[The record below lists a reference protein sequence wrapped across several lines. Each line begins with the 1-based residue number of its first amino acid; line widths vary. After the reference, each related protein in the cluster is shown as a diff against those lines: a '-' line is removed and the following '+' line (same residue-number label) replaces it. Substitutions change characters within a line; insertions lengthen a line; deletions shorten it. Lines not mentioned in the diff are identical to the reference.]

1 MCLVAIHSGER
12 DVACQLVSH
21 TNLVR
26 AAWHLARRGQMLGCV
41 YSFFAQPPPLS
52 LGHIYVIEHRLV
64 CLVAAL
70 GD

>member
-41 YSFFAQPPPLS
+41 YSFFAQPPPKSWSHLCHRTQTGL
-52 LGHIYVIEHRLV
+52 LG
-64 CLVAAL
+64 
-70 GD
+70 GSFG